1 MTWRGKLTS
10 LHLQLRYQKAWD
22 SVIEAAFKEVLGL
35 RISKSLHH
43 GTRPPLYAAAM
54 SKQGEAC
61 HPCVL
66 RMLNTLQEL
75 KSLKTIEELQAN
87 FVKPR
92 PPMIGCL
99 SPSCQYTSIFTK
111 LLLRMK
117 SDIAE
122 IPSFSPSFNW
132 SKPELSPPAQDSDSV
147 NTLFTQGISIVP
159 SNSVYP

>member
-1 MTWRGKLTS
+1 MTWRGELTS

-35 RISKSLHH
+35 RISKSHH

-132 SKPELSPPAQDSDSV
+132 SKPELTPLAQDSSSV
-147 NTLFTQGISIVP
+147 NALFGQGISILVP
-159 SNSVYP
+159 ANSMYP